1 MMQKSFILYVLF
13 AAIIASSGCDKEIP
27 FNPQIHRAE
36 AIVDGEPW
44 SATAEGSFIS
54 TPPIRQSDSLV
65 DDYLTIILRHT
76 YPNEVDLERL
86 TFYFPSGV
94 SPGCHDIDLRSK
106 SLFYL
111 DFRGQK
117 TYFSFIGSEL
127 DGLRE
132 FYTPDTARVETST
145 ICITKLSVQEQLVE
159 GTFDLYLKTEDGLLH
174 YDDAN
179 RPSEF
184 SIQNGTFS
192 AHLAE

>member
-1 MMQKSFILYVLF
+1 MKFSIPVFILLSVGILTL
-13 AAIIASSGCDKEIP
+13 GCEKEIP

-36 AIVDGEPW
+36 ATVDGEPW

-54 TPPIRQSDSLV
+54 TPPIRQSDSFV
-65 DDYLTIILRHT
+65 DDYLTIVLRHT

-94 SPGCHDIDLRSK
+94 SPGCYDVDLRSK
-106 SLFYL
+106 SLFNL
-111 DFRGQK
+111 KFRGQK
-117 TYFSFIGSEL
+117 TYFSFVGSEL

-132 FYTPDTARVETST
+132 FYTPDTARMETST

-159 GTFDLYLKTEDGLLH
+159 GTFDLYLKTEEGLLH

-179 RPSEF
+179 RPGAF
-184 SIQNGTFS
+184 SIHNGTFS
-192 AHLAE
+192 AHLAK